1 LFQRGML
8 ADAVELYRQIAD
20 AAPDAFVALNN
31 RGVALE
37 QLGRLSDAL
46 ASIDAALAIKPDYAE
61 AFYNRGIV
69 LLRMKRFEEAL
80 ASYDRALAIRPHYA
94 EALSNR
100 GIAMMVLNRLGD
112 ALASFDLALAI
123 KADYAE
129 ASYNRGI
136 VLMRLE
142 RPGDAL
148 KGFDAALAIK
158 PGYAA
163 AYFNRGVAL
172 QGMKRHEEA
181 LAVFDRVLAAD
192 PDHVHAL
199 SALATSALETCDWTL
214 TENIL
219 ARLQRRIG
227 EQQGFI
233 APFIL
238 LFYSDDPL
246 LQMQCAKNFVRHHVS
261 ALTPLPPRAAG
272 RHDRIRIAYLSADFR
287 NHPMSHL
294 MAELFELHDRG
305 RFEVIGIS
313 FGPDDR
319 SDIRARVM
327 AAFDQ
332 FHDVRASSDRDI
344 ASLIRDLEVDIVI
357 DLMGHTRNSRP
368 GIMAHRGAPIQ
379 VSYLGLPATTG
390 ADFIDYVI
398 ADKIVLPLDQQRFY
412 TEQIVHLPDTYWVND
427 SKLKISQR
435 VPTRAE
441 AGLPEQGFVFC
452 CFNKA
457 AKITAPVFEVW
468 MRLLAAVDGSVL
480 WLLGD
485 NAVAEGNLRKIAAA
499 RGIDPA
505 RLVFAEKLQLD
516 RHLARHRLA
525 DLFLDTLPY
534 NAHTTASDAL
544 ATGLPL
550 VTCLGATFSG
560 RVAAS
565 LLSAVGLPELVTH
578 TLADYEALALKL
590 ARDRE
595 YLADVRTRL
604 AQNRKTFPLFDTK
617 RFRRHVEA
625 AYVTMYRRWQRGE
638 SPRGP

>member
-1 LFQRGML
+1 ML
-8 ADAVELYRQIAD
+8 ADAVELYRQIAG
-20 AAPDAFVALNN
+20 ASPDAFVALNN
-31 RGVALE
+31 CGVALE
-37 QLGRLSDAL
+37 QLGRLDEAL
-46 ASIDAALAIKPDYAE
+46 ASIDAALAIKPAYAE

-80 ASYDRALAIRPHYA
+80 VNNDQALAIRPHYA
-94 EALSNR
+94 EAFSNR
-100 GIAMMVLNRLGD
+100 GIAMMELNRLDD
-112 ALASFDLALAI
+112 ALASFDATLAI
-123 KADYAE
+123 RADYA

-142 RPGDAL
+142 RPSEAL
-148 KGFDAALAIK
+148 ASFDSALAIK
-158 PGYAA
+158 PDYAE

-172 QGMKRHEEA
+172 QGVKRYAEA
-181 LAVFDRVLAAD
+181 VAVFDRVLAAD
-192 PDHVHAL
+192 PDHPHAL

-219 ARLQRRIG
+219 GRLQRRIG
-227 EQQGFI
+227 QQQGFI
-233 APFIL
+233 APFML
-238 LFYSDDPL
+238 LFYSDDPS
-246 LQMQCAKNFVRHHVS
+246 LQMQCATNFVRYHVP
-261 ALTPLPPRAAG
+261 ALSPLPPRSAG
-272 RHDRIRIAYLSADFR
+272 RHDKIQIAYLSADFR

-319 SDIRARVM
+319 SDIRARVI

-344 ASLIRDLEVDIVI
+344 ASLVRDLEVDIVI

-368 GIMAHRGAPIQ
+368 GILAYRGAPIQ

-398 ADKIVLPLDQQRFY
+398 ADKIVPPLDQQRFY
-412 TEQIVHLPDTYWVND
+412 SEQIVHLPDTYWVND

-435 VPTRAE
+435 VPSRAE

-485 NAVAEGNLRKIAAA
+485 NAVAENNLRKAAAA

-505 RLVFAEKLQLD
+505 RLVFAGKLELD
-516 RHLARHRLA
+516 QHLARHRLA

-544 ATGLPL
+544 AAGLPL
-550 VTCLGATFSG
+550 VTCLGATLSG

-565 LLSAVGLPELVTH
+565 LLSAVGLPELITP

-595 YLADVRTRL
+595 YLADIRDRL

-617 RFRRHVEA
+617 RFRRHIEA

-638 SPRGP
+638 SSRGR